1 MPGRLVYLMGPS
13 GAGKDT
19 VLQGVLR
26 LMGNQAFLAPR
37 VITRDAHLAE
47 AGALAVTEHE
57 FAQMEAAGLLAMAW
71 RAHGLAYGVLRHVN
85 DRLAAGQD
93 VFVNGSR
100 AYLPTA
106 MARYRD
112 LVPVLLNVS
121 PHLLRERLLRRG
133 RESAAQIQ
141 SRLERNSTFH
151 MFPESI
157 AKSMLWI
164 DNSGNPEEAVHA
176 LYRRLQQG
184 QAEI

>member
-26 LMGNQAFLAPR
+26 LMGNKAFLAPR
-37 VITRDAHLAE
+37 VVTRDADLVE
-47 AGALAVTEHE
+47 EGALAVTEQE
-57 FAQMEAAGLLAMAW
+57 FDVMESAGLLAMAW
-71 RAHGLAYGVLRHVN
+71 RANGLAYGILRHV
-85 DRLAAGQD
+85 DERLAAGQD

-112 LVPVLLNVS
+112 LVPVLLTVK
-121 PHLLRERLLRRG
+121 PQLLRERLLRRG
-133 RESAAQIQ
+133 RESMTEVQ
-141 SRLERNSTFH
+141 SRLDRNNSVAAI
-151 MFPESI
+151 PEQL
-157 AKSMLWI
+157 APPMLWI

-176 LYRRLQQG
+176 LYQRLQQWPAMG
-184 QAEI
+184 